1 MSLEDLKKRREE
13 LLGEKPKGMNA
24 PVVLDNLKSRR
35 EQLKASTDDVLDNME
50 TLAKESERVADVAHY
65 SREVFADLDDEF
77 EKKTGLNKS
86 DAAFLG
92 IAIALQVLR
101 IYMVN
106 QMFKIEPA
114 GEGEIEYLEHRRQN
128 RDFKQ
133 KVRNEREEASRYYA
147 PYNQIISDSTV
158 PYDAQ
163 KFLDGK
169 KDIFKGANH
178 RFSTLAH
185 DPVIGLV
192 VGTANIL
199 TNTITCV
206 DRAML
211 GYLRKNSDQTPR
223 DIPIGIPD
231 IRTYHVVYNE
241 KPVDKF
247 YKRDGLKKKYSYF
260 AFSDPKI
267 SDQCSSVHMLD
278 SAICRLEDDLD
289 SVVAALIKQI
299 RHIKSDLFTPFGIQI
314 PAANLILQNDTVQEL
329 TKNISTGDLIKAG
342 TSAGAAALINLTINV
357 LHALTYDESESG
369 SKDLYAV
376 KTKKIISISNA
387 IATTSNLIWVGANM
401 LSGDKTQIRNLDW
414 GGLLVTLYNLEHNAE
429 YMRKIKEEYVIGN
442 FNKLI
447 QGEDLQLKEIPEL

>member
-13 LLGEKPKGMNA
+13 LLGEKPKETN
-24 PVVLDNLKSRR
+24 PPDVLDDLKAKR

-50 TLAKESERVADVAHY
+50 ALSRESERVADVAHH
-65 SREVFADLDDEF
+65 SREVFEDLDDEF

-92 IAIALQVLR
+92 IAIALQVFR

-114 GEGEIEYLEHRRQN
+114 GDGEIENIMHWRQKK
-128 RDFKQ
+128 DFDKN
-133 KVRNEREEASRYYA
+133 VRNEKESASKYYA
-147 PYNQIISDSTV
+147 PYNQIISVAPV

-163 KFLDGK
+163 DFLDEK

-206 DRAML
+206 DRAMF
-211 GYLRKNSDQTPR
+211 GYMRKNSDQTPR

-231 IRTYHVVYNE
+231 IRTYHVVYKE
-241 KPVDKF
+241 KPIDKTL
-247 YKRDGLKKKYSYF
+247 KRDGLKKKYSIF
-260 AFSDPKI
+260 NFSGPKI
-267 SDQCSSVHMLD
+267 SDQCSSIHMLD
-278 SAICRLEDDLD
+278 SAICRLEDDTE
-289 SVVAALIKQI
+289 SVVAALIKQV

-314 PAANLILQNDTVQEL
+314 PAENLILQNDTVQEI
-329 TKNISTGDLIKAG
+329 TKNLSMGDFIKV
-342 TSAGAAALINLTINV
+342 GASSGIAVLINLSIGV
-357 LHALTYDESESG
+357 LHALTYDESKDG
-369 SKDLYAV
+369 SKDLFAV
-376 KTKKIISISNA
+376 KTKKIISISNT
-387 IATTSNLIWVGANM
+387 IATTSNLIWVGANIYG
-401 LSGDKTQIRNLDW
+401 GDKTQIRNLDW
-414 GGLLVTLYNLEHNAE
+414 GGLLVALYNLTHNAE
-429 YMRKIKEEYVIGN
+429 YIRKIKEEYVIGN

-447 QGEDLQLKEIPEL
+447 QGDDLQLKEIPEL